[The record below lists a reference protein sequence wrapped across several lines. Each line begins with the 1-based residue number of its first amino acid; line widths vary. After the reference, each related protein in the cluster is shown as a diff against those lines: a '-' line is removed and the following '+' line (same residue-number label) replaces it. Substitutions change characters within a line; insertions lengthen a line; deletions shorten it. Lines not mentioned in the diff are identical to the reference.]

1 MALGLGRL
9 RLCPRDFWAL
19 SLCEWRALVDGHF
32 GPARPAMTRGDLNAL
47 MKAYPDGG

>member
-9 RLCPRDFWAL
+9 RLRPRDFWAL

-32 GPARPAMTRGDLNAL
+32 GPAAPAMTRGDFNAL